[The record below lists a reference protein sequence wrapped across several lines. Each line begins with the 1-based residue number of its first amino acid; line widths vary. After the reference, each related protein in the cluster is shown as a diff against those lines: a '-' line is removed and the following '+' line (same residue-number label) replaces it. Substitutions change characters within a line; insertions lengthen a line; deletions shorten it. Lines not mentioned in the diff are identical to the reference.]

1 MYIKAANFV
10 VLDQIWECEP
20 RQRKRKKILKMEKTG
35 RDSTRSGFVN
45 LKRYEQMLINKTMG
59 ENIYLA

>member
-20 RQRKRKKILKMEKTG
+20 RQRKRKMEKTG